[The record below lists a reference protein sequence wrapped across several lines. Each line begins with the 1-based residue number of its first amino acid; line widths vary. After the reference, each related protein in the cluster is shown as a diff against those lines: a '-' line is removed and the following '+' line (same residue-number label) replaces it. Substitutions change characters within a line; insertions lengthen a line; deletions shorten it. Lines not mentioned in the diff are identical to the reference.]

1 MNTCTLT
8 PLTFPF
14 LCFVLFILVVYLQ
27 FVKKMFL
34 CHVYYIR
41 NLQNMNIYYNNNKD
55 VFTFNEDIV
64 FVNVK
69 MRCVCH
75 IFRNIIF
82 LKDIMLKFAILFFCV
97 YSGLSLE
104 HQTTYTKLSGYTRT
118 LTNRHIQELTQAN
131 RNSQATSTTKQLYST
146 VKQLYGT
153 IKQLVK
159 PSNYIERSSNFT
171 LLSSNKYNQ
180 ATRTTKQ
187 LVQPSNYMVQSS
199 NFTVLSCN

>member
-1 MNTCTLT
+1 
-8 PLTFPF
+8 
-14 LCFVLFILVVYLQ
+14 
-27 FVKKMFL
+27 
-34 CHVYYIR
+34 
-41 NLQNMNIYYNNNKD
+41 MNIYYNNNKD

-69 MRCVCH
+69 MRCVCQ

-187 LVQPSNYMVQSS
+187 LYGTVKQLYSIIMQLVQPSNKNNQATRTTKQLEQPS
-199 NFTVLSCN
+199 N